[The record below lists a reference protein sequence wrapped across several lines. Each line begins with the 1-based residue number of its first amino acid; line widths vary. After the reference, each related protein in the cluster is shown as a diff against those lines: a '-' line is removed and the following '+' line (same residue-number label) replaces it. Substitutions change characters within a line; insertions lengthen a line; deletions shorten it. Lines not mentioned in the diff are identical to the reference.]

1 MTNVLKYLKNTRI
14 GVFPPKATLSIFN
27 LKNMTFLE
35 ALYGSQYYEI
45 HQKGRDGNK
54 GRLNGNVFLSALV
67 LLFIL
72 ALLMIS
78 ISFVPGFNE
87 SLTKSIRSVF
97 GYSSGRS
104 IGKLLAIPVFG
115 IIYLIIIKTVGSESN
130 FKNKVEAFMQY
141 PDEVKKKAN
150 AKLLIPFFILLITVF
165 GLAFS
170 KL

>member
-1 MTNVLKYLKNTRI
+1 
-14 GVFPPKATLSIFN
+14 
-27 LKNMTFLE
+27 MTFPE

-54 GRLNGNVFLSALV
+54 GRLNGNLFLSALI

-72 ALLMIS
+72 AVLMIC

-87 SLTKSIRSVF
+87 SITKSVRSVF
-97 GYSSGRS
+97 GYSSGKS
-104 IGKLLAIPVFG
+104 IGKLLAIPVFA
-115 IIYLIIIKTVGSESN
+115 IIYFIIIKTVGNEIN
-130 FKNKVEAFMQY
+130 FKNKVDAFMQY

-150 AKLLIPFFILLITVF
+150 AKLLIPFFILGGIVF
-165 GLAFS
+165 GLAIA

>member
-1 MTNVLKYLKNTRI
+1 
-14 GVFPPKATLSIFN
+14 
-27 LKNMTFLE
+27 MTFLE

-45 HQKGRDGNK
+45 HQKGKDGNK
-54 GRLNGNVFLSALV
+54 GRLNGNMFLSALII
-67 LLFIL
+67 LFIL
-72 ALLMIS
+72 AVMMIS

-87 SLTKSIRSVF
+87 SLTQNIRSVF
-97 GYSSGRS
+97 GDSSGRS

-141 PDEVKKKAN
+141 PYEVKKKAN
-150 AKLLIPFFILLITVF
+150 AKLLIPFFILLIIVF

>member
-1 MTNVLKYLKNTRI
+1 
-14 GVFPPKATLSIFN
+14 
-27 LKNMTFLE
+27 MTFLE

-54 GRLNGNVFLSALV
+54 GRLNGNLFLSALIV
-67 LLFIL
+67 LFIL
-72 ALLMIS
+72 ALMMIS

-115 IIYLIIIKTVGSESN
+115 IIYLIILKTVGSESN

-141 PDEVKKKAN
+141 PDEIKKKAN
-150 AKLLIPFFILLITVF
+150 TKLLIPFFILGIIVF

>member
-1 MTNVLKYLKNTRI
+1 
-14 GVFPPKATLSIFN
+14 
-27 LKNMTFLE
+27 MTFLE

-54 GRLNGNVFLSALV
+54 GRLNGNLFLSALV
-67 LLFIL
+67 VLFIV
-72 ALLMIS
+72 AVLMIS

-87 SLTKSIRSVF
+87 SLTKSIRSIF

-115 IIYLIIIKTVGSESN
+115 IIYLIIIKTVGSEGN
-130 FKNKVEAFMQY
+130 FKNKVEVFMQY

-150 AKLLIPFFILLITVF
+150 AKLLIPFFILGIIVF

>member
-1 MTNVLKYLKNTRI
+1 
-14 GVFPPKATLSIFN
+14 
-27 LKNMTFLE
+27 MTFLE

-54 GRLNGNVFLSALV
+54 GRLNGNVFLSALIV
-67 LLFIL
+67 LFIL

-78 ISFVPGFNE
+78 ISFVPGFE
-87 SLTKSIRSVF
+87 KSMTKSIRSVF
-97 GYSSGRS
+97 GYSTGKS

-130 FKNKVEAFMQY
+130 FKNKVDAFMQY
-141 PDEVKKKAN
+141 PDEVKKKAT
-150 AKLLIPFFILLITVF
+150 AKLLIPFFILGVIVF

>member
-1 MTNVLKYLKNTRI
+1 
-14 GVFPPKATLSIFN
+14 
-27 LKNMTFLE
+27 MTFLE

-67 LLFIL
+67 VLFIL
-72 ALLMIS
+72 AVLMVS

-97 GYSSGRS
+97 GSISGRS

-115 IIYLIIIKTVGSESN
+115 IIYLVIIKTVGSEIN
-130 FKNKVEAFMQY
+130 FKKKVDTFMQY

-150 AKLLIPFFILLITVF
+150 AKILIPFFILGVIVF

-170 KL
+170 RL

>member
-1 MTNVLKYLKNTRI
+1 
-14 GVFPPKATLSIFN
+14 
-27 LKNMTFLE
+27 MTFLE

-54 GRLNGNVFLSALV
+54 GRLNGNLFLSALI
-67 LLFIL
+67 LLFII
-72 ALLMIS
+72 AVMIVS
-78 ISFVPGFNE
+78 ISFVPGFE
-87 SLTKSIRSVF
+87 EKMTKMVRSVF

-115 IIYLIIIKTVGSESN
+115 IIYFVIIKTVGSENN

-150 AKLLIPFFILLITVF
+150 AKLLIPFFILLIIVF

>member
-1 MTNVLKYLKNTRI
+1 
-14 GVFPPKATLSIFN
+14 
-27 LKNMTFLE
+27 MTFLE

-54 GRLNGNVFLSALV
+54 GRLNGNLFLSALIV
-67 LLFIL
+67 LFIL
-72 ALLMIS
+72 AVMMIS

-97 GYSSGRS
+97 TYSSGKS
-104 IGKLLAIPVFG
+104 IGKILAIPVFG
-115 IIYLIIIKTVGSESN
+115 IIYFVIIKTVGSESN

-141 PDEVKKKAN
+141 PDEVKRKAN
-150 AKLLIPFFILLITVF
+150 AKLLIPFFILLIIVF

-170 KL
+170 RL

>member
-1 MTNVLKYLKNTRI
+1 
-14 GVFPPKATLSIFN
+14 
-27 LKNMTFLE
+27 MTFLE

-54 GRLNGNVFLSALV
+54 GRLNGNFFLSALT

-72 ALLMIS
+72 ALMMIG

-115 IIYLIIIKTVGSESN
+115 IIYLIIIKTVGTESN
-130 FKNKVEAFMQY
+130 FKNNVEAFIQY

-150 AKLLIPFFILLITVF
+150 AKLLIPFFILLIIVF

>member
-1 MTNVLKYLKNTRI
+1 
-14 GVFPPKATLSIFN
+14 
-27 LKNMTFLE
+27 MTFLE

-54 GRLNGNVFLSALV
+54 GRLNGNMFLSALI

-78 ISFVPGFNE
+78 ISFIPGFNE

-115 IIYLIIIKTVGSESN
+115 IIYLIILKTVGSESN
-130 FKNKVEAFMQY
+130 FKNQVEAFMQY
-141 PDEVKKKAN
+141 PDEIKKKAN
-150 AKLLIPFFILLITVF
+150 AKLLIPFFILGIIVF

>member
-1 MTNVLKYLKNTRI
+1 
-14 GVFPPKATLSIFN
+14 
-27 LKNMTFLE
+27 MTFLE

-45 HQKGRDGNK
+45 YQKGRDGNK
-54 GRLNGNVFLSALV
+54 GRLNGNMFLSALII
-67 LLFIL
+67 LFIL
-72 ALLMIS
+72 AVMMIS

-87 SLTKSIRSVF
+87 SLTQNIRSVF
-97 GYSSGRS
+97 GDSSGRS

-115 IIYLIIIKTVGSESN
+115 IIYLVIIKTVGSESN

-150 AKLLIPFFILLITVF
+150 AKLLIPFFILLIIVF